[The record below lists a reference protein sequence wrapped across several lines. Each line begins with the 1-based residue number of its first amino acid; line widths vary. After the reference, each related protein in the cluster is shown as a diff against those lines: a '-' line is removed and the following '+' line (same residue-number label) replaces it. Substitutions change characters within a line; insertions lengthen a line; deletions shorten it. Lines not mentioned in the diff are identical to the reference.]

1 MKVLAIDTAG
11 PVVGIAYVDDYQK
24 YMWSHR
30 ISQGADSA
38 LLEKMEYL
46 QQRYA
51 PNCVAVTNGPGSF
64 TSVRVGVSIALGFAM
79 ARGIPVIAISSL
91 EARAAMTME
100 THCLAL
106 LDARK
111 DRVYGQWF
119 NTSGE
124 IPEAIS
130 EAQDVPVDDL
140 LELPVGVAVGE
151 GALVYRANLEKYG
164 IVIPSDADKSPALA
178 LARLARTG
186 KYPSLAVHQV
196 QIEYIRDA
204 SVQPPQNLGVAIGV
218 PSMDVPQ
225 K

>member
-11 PVVGIAYVDDYQK
+11 PVVGIAYMDDYQE

-30 ISQGADSA
+30 ISQGADSE
-38 LLEKMEYL
+38 LLKKMEYI
-46 QQRYA
+46 QQKYA
-51 PNCVAVTNGPGSF
+51 PDCVAVTNGPGSF

-79 ARGIPVIAISSL
+79 ARNIPVIAISSL
-91 EARAAMTME
+91 EARSAMTVD

-124 IPEAIS
+124 IPKAIS
-130 EAQDVPVDDL
+130 YAQDVSVDDL
-140 LELPVGVAVGE
+140 LTVHEGVAVGE

-186 KYPSLAVHQV
+186 EYCSVSAHQV

-204 SVQPPQNLGVAIGV
+204 SVQPPQNLGIAIGI
-218 PSMDVPQ
+218 PLMDVTQ